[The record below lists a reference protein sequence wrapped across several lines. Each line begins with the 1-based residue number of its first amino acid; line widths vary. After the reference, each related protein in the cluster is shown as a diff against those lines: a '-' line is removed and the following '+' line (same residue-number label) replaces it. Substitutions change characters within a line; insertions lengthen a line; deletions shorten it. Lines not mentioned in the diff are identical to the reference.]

1 MQSLHYYKYRL
12 NPKEWCIL
20 FAKAAGL
27 LLLVGYLCFNSFWL
41 LALLPAVLA
50 VMAARERKVKIKQ
63 RKKALSYQFK
73 DAIVLIYSFMAAG
86 STLEDGFVRT
96 TNSLMLSYK
105 PSDDIVREFTE
116 IGRKLSMNIT
126 IEKCLDDFARRSDQ
140 EDIRDFAQVVT
151 IAKRSG
157 GSMTAIIKNS
167 VDAIKSK
174 LETEA
179 EIQTLLAG
187 KENEF
192 RIMVCIPAAL
202 LLYMRLFSAGFLD
215 VLYLGW
221 MGPMF
226 MSVCL
231 AVYAGAI
238 IMGKKVLNIKEI

>member
-96 TNSLMLSYK
+96 ANSLMLSYK

-202 LLYMRLFSAGFLD
+202 LLYMRIFSAGFLD

-221 MGPMF
+221 LGPVF